1 MSGRAVPSWEGFP
14 LASRLA
20 KVEAAFLVEGG
31 PPVTAEAMVQALA
44 SDQGG
49 LAPGEVVALPDY
61 SPIPLPAPAPTLVS
75 AVGDQGSVGSTLKTV
90 SDFLHP
96 AKAPEAPVKEV
107 VLWARKW
114 EVRYWES
121 LPSSVFQNQRVW
133 LKLWGQP
140 GILLKP

>member
-1 MSGRAVPSWEGFP
+1 MTSPVVPRWEDFP
-14 LASRLA
+14 LARQFA
-20 KVEAAFLVEGG
+20 EVEASFPSVGG
-31 PPVTAEAMVQALA
+31 TPVTAEAMVQSLKRG
-44 SDQGG
+44 QGS
-49 LAPGEVVALPDY
+49 LAPVGLVTLPDY
-61 SPIPLPAPAPTLVS
+61 PPIPLPDPAPLLVS

-96 AKAPEAPVKEV
+96 AKGPDAPVKEV

-121 LPSSVFQNQRVW
+121 LSPTVFVGQRVW

>member
-1 MSGRAVPSWEGFP
+1 MTDPAVLRWEDFS
-14 LASRLA
+14 LADRFA
-20 KVEAAFLVEGG
+20 EVEAAFRTAGG
-31 PPVTAEAMVQALA
+31 IPVTAEAMVQALQ
-44 SDQGG
+44 SGPG
-49 LAPGEVVALPDY
+49 APAPTEMVTLPDY
-61 SPIPLPAPAPTLVS
+61 PPIPLPDPAPLLVS
-75 AVGDQGSVGSTLKTV
+75 AIGDQGSVGSTLKTV

-96 AKAPEAPVKEV
+96 AKGPDAPVGEV

-121 LPSSVFQNQRVW
+121 LSPAVFPGQRVW

>member
-1 MSGRAVPSWEGFP
+1 MTGPGALRWEDFP
-14 LASRLA
+14 LARQFGE
-20 KVEAAFLVEGG
+20 VEASFPSEEG
-31 PPVTAEAMVQALA
+31 PPVTSEAMVQSLERGPVSPAPV
-44 SDQGG
+44 G
-49 LAPGEVVALPDY
+49 LVTLPDY
-61 SPIPLPAPAPTLVS
+61 SPIPLPDPAPLLVS
-75 AVGDQGSVGSTLKTV
+75 AIGDQGSVGSTLKTV

-96 AKAPEAPVKEV
+96 AKGPDAPVKEV

-121 LPSSVFQNQRVW
+121 LSPVVFAGQRVW